1 MFRSLVVT
9 VALVAILAVPV
20 AATQAADFA
29 SQSLG
34 RGYWHMFIAYAIAW
48 ILVFGWAI
56 SIGRR
61 LSDVERK
68 LDG

>member
-1 MFRSLVVT
+1 MIRSLVVT
-9 VALVAILAVPV
+9 VALVAVLALPV
-20 AATQAADFA
+20 AAVQGTDFA

-61 LSDVERK
+61 LSNVERK